1 MASKTAQDHRGA
13 TQNAQLSILIQYEI
27 VILGFRTKLTDLN
40 FQNKVQAI
48 SLDSGSTHCV

>member
-27 VILGFRTKLTDLN
+27 FILGFRTKLTDLN